1 MTTAADPAAATAER
15 ATAPPA
21 AAPRARTFAPVLL
34 VLFAGSGCAALVYEV
49 VWFHLLRFV
58 VGGSSIS
65 LGFLLGSFM
74 GGMGLGSLLSVAKKL
89 QPNGGKLAIC
99 GLTGMVKEVFRLS
112 GFDKLI
118 PGFENADAAFQ
129 KL

>member
-1 MTTAADPAAATAER
+1 MVKAFERLRAMFEHPRHLIGGEKNIVADMTRLE
-15 ATAPPA
+15 
-21 AAPRARTFAPVLL
+21 
-34 VLFAGSGCAALVYEV
+34 YI
-49 VWFHLLRFV
+49 
-58 VGGSSIS
+58 SS
-65 LGFLLGSFM
+65 
-74 GGMGLGSLLSVAKKL
+74 MGLGTLLAVAKKL
-89 QPNGGKLAIC
+89 QPHGGKLAIC

>member
-1 MTTAADPAAATAER
+1 MLLARPFRAEQPQINAREEKVDEQHDHGDRRAVADLTRLE
-15 ATAPPA
+15 
-21 AAPRARTFAPVLL
+21 
-34 VLFAGSGCAALVYEV
+34 YI
-49 VWFHLLRFV
+49 
-58 VGGSSIS
+58 SS
-65 LGFLLGSFM
+65 
-74 GGMGLGSLLSVAKKL
+74 MGLGSLLSVAKKL

>member
-1 MTTAADPAAATAER
+1 MDISSSKQERGVLVTLAGRMDAVTAAQFEQACDP
-15 ATAPPA
+15 
-21 AAPRARTFAPVLL
+21 
-34 VLFAGSGCAALVYEV
+34 
-49 VWFHLLRFV
+49 WIK
-58 VGGSSIS
+58 GGEKYIVADMSRLEYISS
-65 LGFLLGSFM
+65 
-74 GGMGLGSLLSVAKKL
+74 MGLGSLLSVAKKV

-129 KL
+129 SL